1 MRLIPGARFDRYEI
15 RSRLGAGGMGEVY
28 LAQDLRLGRPVAL
41 KLLLPQFSASPEHVR
56 RFEQEARAASAL
68 NHPNILTIYEI
79 GCFDSIN
86 FIAAEFIDGMTLRRR
101 LGTGSLGIDD
111 ALSIASEVAS
121 GLSAAHDVG
130 ILHRDVK
137 PENIMLRKDG
147 YVKLL
152 DFGLAKLTEDLGL
165 FGGNWDESTISQAL
179 TSSGTILGTVSY
191 MSPEQ
196 LRGKSVDKT
205 TDIWSLGCVL
215 YEMVTGRSAFTGASP
230 ADLIVSILE
239 REHLPL
245 NDRNVSASELQ
256 PIIAKTLAK
265 TKGSRYQSAGELL
278 SDLSA
283 LRNKLSGAQWIEQA
297 KPNALRIEETSIS
310 ATPDDGTCST
320 AEKAVRRTEH
330 QSQSTTRLSSSK
342 VGMLVS
348 LVAVLLVASAGY
360 FIYQKMLKSRE
371 QTSDFRAH
379 LLSKLV
385 DTGNAVEAAISPD
398 GKYVAYVIEE
408 STGQSLWGRQA
419 GTVSNAWPIVQ
430 QSAQRFSGLTFS
442 IDGNHIFYIVFD
454 PQLNMYVLYRI
465 PALGGV
471 SEKLLEDVDTPVTF
485 SPDGK
490 QFAFVRGYPA
500 KNQTAI
506 VIADADGKA
515 DRILAARNSPDD
527 FGWRGGPSW
536 STDGDLIA
544 SAVGSYD
551 SGMSLAAVRVK
562 DGSEIKLSSKTW
574 PWIGRVSW
582 VDKGA
587 GLLLVAKELQS
598 SPPQIWYVS
607 YPSGVAKKISN
618 DLSAY
623 SGKGLSVT
631 ADSSSFVAVQNNYL
645 SSIWVM
651 APYGSD
657 SAKRLTVSKSDGY
670 HGLAWTPYGKIVF
683 ASSASGSQDLWIMD
697 ADGSNR
703 RQLTSGGAAN
713 YQPAVTPDGRYVVFA
728 STRGGGEDLWRLN
741 LNDGGLKQ
749 LTSGAVAD
757 WPHCSPDSR
766 WVLYKSYAAG
776 KKTIW
781 KISIDGGQPVQIT
794 NKYSDWPAVS
804 PDGNYIACEYWD
816 ELPTTQAVLALIP
829 FTGGS
834 IVKTFN
840 FPPVT
845 ATSLNLPSNV
855 LRWTSQGRSLTY
867 IDGQTGVSNIIEQ
880 PIAGGKPR
888 HVSRF
893 DSDLI
898 FWFDWAPDGKSL
910 AFARGVVT
918 SDVVLFGRDNEEE
931 RGLQR

>member
-1 MRLIPGARFDRYEI
+1 
-15 RSRLGAGGMGEVY
+15 
-28 LAQDLRLGRPVAL
+28 
-41 KLLLPQFSASPEHVR
+41 
-56 RFEQEARAASAL
+56 
-68 NHPNILTIYEI
+68 
-79 GCFDSIN
+79 
-86 FIAAEFIDGMTLRRR
+86 
-101 LGTGSLGIDD
+101 
-111 ALSIASEVAS
+111 
-121 GLSAAHDVG
+121 
-130 ILHRDVK
+130 
-137 PENIMLRKDG
+137 
-147 YVKLL
+147 
-152 DFGLAKLTEDLGL
+152 
-165 FGGNWDESTISQAL
+165 
-179 TSSGTILGTVSY
+179 
-191 MSPEQ
+191 
-196 LRGKSVDKT
+196 
-205 TDIWSLGCVL
+205 
-215 YEMVTGRSAFTGASP
+215 
-230 ADLIVSILE
+230 
-239 REHLPL
+239 
-245 NDRNVSASELQ
+245 
-256 PIIAKTLAK
+256 
-265 TKGSRYQSAGELL
+265 
-278 SDLSA
+278 
-283 LRNKLSGAQWIEQA
+283 
-297 KPNALRIEETSIS
+297 
-310 ATPDDGTCST
+310 
-320 AEKAVRRTEH
+320 
-330 QSQSTTRLSSSK
+330 
-342 VGMLVS
+342 
-348 LVAVLLVASAGY
+348 
-360 FIYQKMLKSRE
+360 
-371 QTSDFRAH
+371 
-379 LLSKLV
+379 
-385 DTGNAVEAAISPD
+385 
-398 GKYVAYVIEE
+398 
-408 STGQSLWGRQA
+408 
-419 GTVSNAWPIVQ
+419 
-430 QSAQRFSGLTFS
+430 
-442 IDGNHIFYIVFD
+442 
-454 PQLNMYVLYRI
+454 
-465 PALGGV
+465 
-471 SEKLLEDVDTPVTF
+471 
-485 SPDGK
+485 
-490 QFAFVRGYPA
+490 
-500 KNQTAI
+500 
-506 VIADADGKA
+506 
-515 DRILAARNSPDD
+515 
-527 FGWRGGPSW
+527 
-536 STDGDLIA
+536 
-544 SAVGSYD
+544 
-551 SGMSLAAVRVK
+551 
-562 DGSEIKLSSKTW
+562 
-574 PWIGRVSW
+574 

-598 SPPQIWYVS
+598 SPAQIWYIS

-651 APYGSD
+651 PPYRSD
-657 SAKRLTVSKSDGY
+657 SAKRLTVAKSDGY
-670 HGLAWTPYGKIVF
+670 HGLAWTPNGKIVF

-703 RQLTSGGAAN
+703 KQLTSGGAAN

-766 WVLYKSYAAG
+766 WVVYKSYAAG

-880 PIAGGKPR
+880 PIGGGKPR

-918 SDVVLFGRDNEEE
+918 SDVVLFGRDNQVEQ
-931 RGLQR
+931 GLQR